1 MFCPINI
8 TKNDFVS
15 FHAIKA
21 KPFQQK
27 KTNRKKRKKHQ
38 SGIFVSLRT
47 CRNNKKIPKT
57 PVIPRTSTVPK
68 Y

>member
-15 FHAIKA
+15 FRAIKA

-27 KTNRKKRKKHQ
+27 KTNRKKKKKALEWN
-38 SGIFVSLRT
+38 F
-47 CRNNKKIPKT
+47 CIPANMQ
-57 PVIPRTSTVPK
+57 K